1 MDTNDSESSS
11 DSGIWEKKASTS
23 PDPNLQTSPEAI
35 KKPESFGK
43 KVLTFIKG
51 LVRCAIFI
59 LCIAVWVNYG
69 FWVFCFVATC
79 LFSLF
84 SLWLFAL
91 AFWGFKHNKELRER
105 TMKEKREIAAGQ
117 ILCNIPIAVFIGYA
131 IILIRTSSFTLEIM
145 EHLGKIGFAL
155 VIIMISIEGI
165 VLGIA
170 WMKEE
175 AKKRNTTVRGLIKIG
190 FGMLKAF
197 MQKNFLSAK

>member
-1 MDTNDSESSS
+1 
-11 DSGIWEKKASTS
+11 
-23 PDPNLQTSPEAI
+23 
-35 KKPESFGK
+35 
-43 KVLTFIKG
+43 
-51 LVRCAIFI
+51 
-59 LCIAVWVNYG
+59 
-69 FWVFCFVATC
+69 
-79 LFSLF
+79 
-84 SLWLFAL
+84 
-91 AFWGFKHNKELRER
+91 
-105 TMKEKREIAAGQ
+105 
-117 ILCNIPIAVFIGYA
+117 
-131 IILIRTSSFTLEIM
+131 M